1 MVLVELNEINMEKSS
16 TGSYNIEIIFFKD
29 KLINLLL
36 ISNTLEANII
46 EEVENNLY
54 LRYINFGQNGI
65 GLKIKTNEVGSI
77 LENIK
82 GIIAQKSKKYE
93 NYKSG
98 FVAYNIISY
107 NLNTWKSENYFKKG
121 FNYTFSDIDNTFI
134 GIRNKTSNYIEYR
147 PKLNLST
154 FINKRQVEL
163 NNLLYFPQKSILLG
177 YKNNFITDVF
187 SYIPL
192 LKPVPEI
199 EVEVKNKDNGSQML
213 FFENNSKFIIQSI
226 EFDQELIENFVN
238 IRPLRITKEFE
249 SNDNADKFEK
259 VDLKYTSNSNFY
271 NINYLEY
278 DNYTFNVNIVSIRF
292 INNFSSKQENNK
304 ILINKFTNETIE
316 NIYLNERS
324 GNNNYNEYIWG
335 EHLPLIT
342 KDSYLNLKLAGI
354 KESRLFELLN
364 IQEIKVKL
372 IVINKNESV
381 LDVYLNILNS
391 SEYKINKNT
400 DNYGEIK
407 LKNNAIQI
415 IPKAKSNTNGLDG
428 LIGVKILESNINLF
442 NDLIINDIT
451 VKVAGIQSNLSKIL
465 INLNRPYQGDINF
478 NPLLTYSSNNVIYSN
493 ILKLSA
499 INDNFFNRLQIK
511 DNLEFINEEGDP
523 DIIAGKNP
531 KIVNLKQVVIRRF
544 KLKISEDEEK
554 IDFLLE
560 RQTYDDKS
568 LDGYIDDTSLISY
581 QNPSII
587 GTEAEKLYFDLSDKS
602 CLRKTIKFYID
613 ISCNI
618 ELLYPNFLN
627 YVTYSRNNLPGEE
640 GSYVE
645 LEIPDRTQ
653 RNNLNIPN
661 DKPIIYFRVENVNHS
676 LKNTQICSI
685 NIKKLKRLHHGEISV
700 TDIQANNLNSGIL
713 EYDNAVS
720 NFYDPE
726 LIKPRIDVS
735 FNLIS
740 STTDGYK
747 NFFIYKDNI
756 FNKVNFVDVD
766 DNIIGIDC
774 SNTNVFIGDNMIMS
788 EETYSLY
795 ELAFYLRNT
804 NLIEGIVRI
813 GISSANTNT
822 GNYNKDL
829 FEIINNKLSLLQY
842 PKHIENTEKAQYS
855 NINKTNYIVYVTSKF
870 SNNIRPQQV
879 KYLIKYSEND
889 QYDVTNYIESIGKLN
904 QTILSNDYNGYNI
917 KDVYLV
923 GYIKNSRLYLSL
935 IIISENSDNQISYFQ
950 KIRETEM
957 ITDDVSF
964 FNISDINILN
974 YYNDQNFISED
985 INNLN
990 TNSGLFYYNQ
1000 NNDNLKLAYIRKKF
1014 NFIPIVNSN
1023 YQDISKNDII
1033 LFQPISLYY
1042 NKENHTQQQNHY
1054 LIAFFDTDN
1063 NKEYIKFFKI
1073 ILQKDE
1079 PFFLNLGNTT
1089 NAKIANNVEMVDIW
1103 YPGTKYGLFLTKPV
1117 DLINIYN
1124 NRKNQSLV
1132 FNEDDTVVNTP
1143 QDFTVLKDFTLPLL
1157 DSTKYSDY
1165 TIELRYKRR
1174 FFDDARIEIRL
1185 FKKNTLDIHNPILLT
1200 DVVTINKSEF
1210 DSYYDNLSR
1219 SDILF
1224 DIDVSGQIILNLP
1237 GDFNMISGKNNT
1249 ISTPYVLTFQIANY
1263 LDNTVFI
1270 KKLTES
1276 KKFFNFT
1283 NLTPGEINTYQPSRK
1298 RVLNIRKM
1306 RTPLKL
1312 NDNESDLSK
1321 NEFNLFL
1328 TTNNVN
1334 TIINKQSKLITERIK
1349 YQDRSVDLSALTKTG
1364 IGTIRY
1370 YCEEINQSLDVDISS
1385 AYTGIYGEDILFNVV
1400 NVGIIDNIRIKILNE
1415 KEVQLDWDF
1424 NNDNLTVTVLFIVYR
1439 SQEGSSNKTYTEI
1452 GRTTNR
1458 FFRDYTAIPFLQVF
1472 YKIESI
1478 IQWEG
1483 INMSTG
1489 INYAETFICENNNF
1503 EYGRYNNTTDN
1514 PKLYKPINKSC
1525 SRIGMAGITKTGNLF
1540 SNSFTLTKKELYTEL
1555 SRAKF
1560 RPFR

>member
-36 ISNTLEANII
+36 INKTLEANII
-46 EEVENNLY
+46 EEVENNLH

-77 LENIK
+77 LENVK
-82 GIIAQKSKKYE
+82 GIIVQKSKKYE

-134 GIRNKTSNYIEYR
+134 GIRNKTSNYIEFR
-147 PKLNLST
+147 PKLNLLT
-154 FINKRQVEL
+154 FIDKKEVEL
-163 NNLLYFPQKSILLG
+163 NNLLYFPQKNLLLG
-177 YKNNFITDVF
+177 YKNNFVNDAL

-192 LKPVPEI
+192 LKPVPQI
-199 EVEVKNKDNGSQML
+199 EVEVRNKDNSDQLL
-213 FFENNSKFIIQSI
+213 FFENNTKFIIQSI
-226 EFDQELIENFVN
+226 EIDEEINETFINV
-238 IRPLRITKEFE
+238 RSLRITKEFE
-249 SNDNADKFEK
+249 IDDNTDKFEQ
-259 VDLKYTSNSNFY
+259 VDLKFTSTNNFY
-271 NINYLEY
+271 NINFLEF
-278 DNYTFNVNIVSIRF
+278 DNYTFNVNIVSITF

-304 ILINKFTNETIE
+304 ILINKFTNQTI
-316 NIYLNERS
+316 NTIYLNERTT
-324 GNNNYNEYIWG
+324 NNSYDEYIWG
-335 EHLPLIT
+335 EQLPLIT
-342 KDSYLNLKLAGI
+342 KDSYLNLKLTGI
-354 KESRLFELLN
+354 KQSKLFELLN
-364 IQEIKVKL
+364 TQEINIKL

-381 LDVYLNILNS
+381 LDVYLNILDS

-415 IPKAKSNTNGLDG
+415 IPKAKNNTNGLDG
-428 LIGVKILESNINLF
+428 LIGIKVIESNINLF

-478 NPLLTYSSNNVIYSN
+478 DSTLNYSSNNVIYSN
-493 ILKLSA
+493 ILKISA
-499 INDNFFNRLQIK
+499 INDNFFNRLQVR
-511 DNLEFINEEGDP
+511 DNLEFINEDGDP

-531 KIVNLKQVVIRRF
+531 KIINLKQVVIRRF
-544 KLKISEDEEK
+544 KLKITEDEEK

-581 QNPSII
+581 LNPSII

-613 ISCNI
+613 ISCNK

-640 GSYVE
+640 GSYIE
-645 LEIPDRTQ
+645 LEIPDRSQ
-653 RNNLNIPN
+653 RNNLSISNES
-661 DKPIIYFRVENVNHS
+661 PIIYFKIENVNQVS
-676 LKNTQICSI
+676 KKATVCLI
-685 NIKKLKRLHHGEISV
+685 NIKTLKRLHHGEISV
-700 TDIQANNLNSGIL
+700 TDIQPNNLNSGIL

-740 STTDGYK
+740 MSDGYQ
-747 NFFIYKDNI
+747 NFFTYKDNI
-756 FNKVNFVDVD
+756 FNNVHFVDVD
-766 DNIIGIDC
+766 DNKIGIDC

-813 GISSANTNT
+813 GISSANKIT
-822 GNYNKDL
+822 GNYNTDL

-842 PKHIENTEKAQYS
+842 PKHIENTEKTQDS
-855 NINKTNYIVYVTSKF
+855 NVNKTNYIVYVTSKF

-879 KYLIKYSEND
+879 KYLVKYSQNEQFN
-889 QYDVTNYIESIGKLN
+889 VSNYIESIGKLN
-904 QTILSNDYNGYNI
+904 ETILSNDYNGSHI

-923 GYIKNSRLYLSL
+923 GYIKDDRLYLSL

-950 KIRETEM
+950 KIRETE
-957 ITDDVSF
+957 IVTENTSLF
-964 FNISDINILN
+964 ILSDNNILN
-974 YYNDQNFISED
+974 YYKNLSNISTD
-985 INNLN
+985 IEEIN
-990 TNSGLFYYNQ
+990 TKLYYNQ
-1000 NNDNLKLAYIRKKF
+1000 NNSSLKLAYIRKKF
-1014 NFIPIVNSN
+1014 NFIPVVNSN

-1042 NKENHTQQQNHY
+1042 NKENHTQEQNHY

-1079 PFFLNLGNTT
+1079 PFFLNLDNTT

-1117 DLINIYN
+1117 DLINIYT
-1124 NRKNQSLV
+1124 NRKNQSIV
-1132 FNEDDTVVNTP
+1132 FNEDDTAINTP
-1143 QDFTVLKDFTLPLL
+1143 QDFTVLKNLTLPLL

-1174 FFDDARIEIRL
+1174 LFDNARIEIRL
-1185 FKKNTLDIHNPILLT
+1185 FKKNNLDIHNPTLIS
-1200 DVVTINKSEF
+1200 DVISIKKNEF

-1224 DIDVSGQIILNLP
+1224 DIDPSGQIILNLP
-1237 GDFNMISGKNNT
+1237 GDYNLVSGKNNI
-1249 ISTPYVLTFQIANY
+1249 ISTPYVLTYQIANY

-1270 KKLTES
+1270 QKLTES

-1283 NLTPGEINTYQPSRK
+1283 NLTPGEINTYQPKRK

-1312 NDNESDLSK
+1312 NDNESDVSK

-1370 YCEEINQSLDVDISS
+1370 YCEEINQSLNVDISS

-1400 NVGIIDNIRIKILNE
+1400 NVGIIENIRTKILNE

-1439 SQEGSSNKTYTEI
+1439 SQEVSTNKTYTEI

-1458 FFRDYTAIPFLQVF
+1458 FFRDYTAIPFLQAF

-1489 INYAETFICENNNF
+1489 LNYTETFICENNNF

-1514 PKLYKPINKSC
+1514 PKLYKPINTSC
-1525 SRIGMAGITKTGNLF
+1525 GRIGMVGITKTGNLF
-1540 SNSFTLTKKELYTEL
+1540 SNSITLTKKELYTEL